1 MNIKDELVPYIINNL
16 KRFDQRQNI
25 FGRMIYDEKADFY
38 QKGIYKNIKKI
49 IKRNEKGY
57 SHLDFAKVM
66 SSWTVYDYFHEA
78 FSWDKLDDANSVMT
92 KPKLKKFL
100 VKDKISITKE
110 IKNISNIFG
119 ATQVGITKVNPL
131 WVYSYDLDGNK
142 INIPKEC
149 KYAVVMTIKMN
160 PSLIKESP
168 NFIACAETGF
178 VYSKMAFCI
187 SCVAEFIR
195 NLGYKAIPMGN
206 DTALSIPLA
215 IDAGLGELG
224 RNGLLI
230 TRKNG
235 PCVRICKVFTDLP
248 LEVDKS
254 IEFGVKSFCED
265 CGKCA
270 ESCEAEAIQFEKNTS
285 FKVLSKSNSKG
296 ILRWAVDH
304 DKCYKFWIKNGG
316 DCSNCIAAC
325 PYFPTL

>member
-1 MNIKDELVPYIINNL
+1 MNSKEILIPYKIKNL
-16 KRFDQRQNI
+16 KKFDQRNNI
-25 FGRMIYDEKADFY
+25 FGRMKYDKNADFY
-38 QKGIYKNIKKI
+38 QMGIYDNITKI
-49 IKRNEKGY
+49 IGHNKEGY

-78 FSWDKLDDANSVMT
+78 FSSDKLTNANSVMV
-92 KPKLKKFL
+92 KPKLKKL
-100 VKDKISITKE
+100 HVKDKVSTTKE
-110 IKNISNIFG
+110 VKNISKIFG

-131 WVYSYDLDGNK
+131 WVYSYDLYGNK
-142 INIPKEC
+142 INIPKNC
-149 KYAVVMTIKMN
+149 KYAIVMTIKMD

-168 NFIACAETGF
+168 NFISCAETGF
-178 VYSKMAFCI
+178 VYSKIAFCI

-195 NLGYKAIPMGN
+195 YLGYDAIPMGN

-230 TRKNG
+230 TDKNG

-248 LEVDKS
+248 LNIDKP
-254 IEFGVKSFCED
+254 IEFGVKSFCRS

-270 ESCEAEAIQFEKNTS
+270 EACEAEAIQFEKNPS
-285 FKVLSKSNSKG
+285 FKTSSKSNSRG
-296 ILRWAVDH
+296 ILRWAVDY
-304 DKCYKFWIKNGG
+304 DKCYKFWIENGG